1 MNPDLRVALACAA
14 GLLLLLYVV
23 PMVRLKIRHRAGAH
37 LHFAPTSREHVNARF
52 LALIDPLLAALDR
65 MGFTLTGYL
74 DGPGD
79 RSKPSGIRHTVVLRS
94 ADATTAAIVY
104 VIERATPVA
113 QLTANAQFVTDFRG
127 GDSIN
132 TSNSP
137 LPALFYYPAGRRV
150 YRFPGATSVAALYD
164 LHRRLVA
171 RMNAPGVMPQPSTV
185 DEVMRKIQETT
196 ARNLA
201 YQEERGAYARTADG
215 DYGFT
220 WKGAARAVAL
230 MGPGLKRL
238 WQARQRGRAA
248 DLAAELL
255 RDPPPG

>member
-1 MNPDLRVALACAA
+1 
-14 GLLLLLYVV
+14 
-23 PMVRLKIRHRAGAH
+23 
-37 LHFAPTSREHVNARF
+37 
-52 LALIDPLLAALDR
+52 
-65 MGFTLTGYL
+65 
-74 DGPGD
+74 
-79 RSKPSGIRHTVVLRS
+79 
-94 ADATTAAIVY
+94 
-104 VIERATPVA
+104 
-113 QLTANAQFVTDFRG
+113 
-127 GDSIN
+127 
-132 TSNSP
+132 
-137 LPALFYYPAGRRV
+137 
-150 YRFPGATSVAALYD
+150 
-164 LHRRLVA
+164 VA